1 MSSLTSLP
9 KDFFISYTGRDRP
22 WAEWIA
28 WILEEEGYSTVIQAW
43 DFHPGGNF
51 VLDMQ
56 QATTAA
62 RTIAVLSSI
71 YLDKPFTTAEW
82 ATAFAQD
89 PTSQVRKLIP
99 VRIEKCSPPGL
110 LAQIIYVDIFD
121 CAEGEAQQRL
131 LAGVGDGRMKP
142 AQRPQFPGA
151 IIEREVPT
159 QVPFPG
165 NSDFTLWLYAWEEPP
180 AEGDPAV
187 LLDWTAYYDR
197 DTRQI
202 PSQEVW
208 NATLL
213 PELRRSKQQL
223 KRSSD
228 VSYISVKA
236 RAPLTV
242 MLALGYVLPEVGGY
256 HFKIEQIT
264 GNQTFI
270 WQSDELPS
278 GLKFKVEEKG
288 KKGKDLLVVFSII
301 DSAKADVI
309 ELIQESSGL
318 FSSIVYAEPENGP
331 SKKAI
336 QSAADATSLAENA
349 RELIQR
355 SIKKYQSRTVHLV
368 LYAPQVFCLFLGQK
382 LNALG
387 EVVAYERTL
396 EGNYTIGL
404 TIQTG

>member
-1 MSSLTSLP
+1 MSNQASLP

-28 WILEEEGYSTVIQAW
+28 WVLEEEGYSTVIQAW
-43 DFHPGGNF
+43 DFRPGGNF

-62 RTIAVLSSI
+62 RTIAVLSSL

-89 PTSQVRKLIP
+89 PTSKIRKLIP
-99 VRIEKCSPPGL
+99 VRIQDCSPPGL
-110 LAQIIYVDIFD
+110 LAQIVYVDIFD
-121 CAEGEAQQRL
+121 CAEVEAQQRL
-131 LAGVGDGRMKP
+131 LAGVRDERMKP

-151 IIEREVPT
+151 IVEREVPM

-165 NSDFTLWLYAWEEPP
+165 TSDFTLWIYAWEEPP
-180 AEGDPAV
+180 VEGDPMI
-187 LLDWTAYYDR
+187 LLNWTAYYDR

-202 PSQEVW
+202 PNQGVW
-208 NATLL
+208 NTSLL
-213 PELRRSKQQL
+213 PDLRKAKQQL
-223 KRSSD
+223 KQSSD
-228 VSYISVKA
+228 VSYINVKA

-242 MLALGYVLPEVGGY
+242 MLALGYVFPEVGGY

-270 WQSDELPS
+270 WQSDESPS
-278 GLKFKVEEKG
+278 SLKFKVEEKG

-309 ELIQESSGL
+309 ELVQESPGL
-318 FSSIVYAEPENGP
+318 FSSIVYAEPENGS

-336 QSAADATSLAENA
+336 QSSADATSLAENA
-349 RELIQR
+349 RELIQN
-355 SIKKYQSRTVHLV
+355 SIKKYQSRKVHLV

-396 EGNYTIGL
+396 EGKYKAAVTL
-404 TIQTG
+404 QTG